1 MAVRGGFAIPMKVAK
16 EDGQE
21 DSWEASKPDYSFA
34 LKDWIG
40 GHGLEILIWSFLG
53 EWCMCVTSRLVSL
66 Y

>member
-1 MAVRGGFAIPMKVAK
+1 MKVAK